1 MSQKSSKGGDSNQ
14 SLARIQQNPSKRINT
29 EHKGRFRRKE
39 EPSPSVSKP
48 FSLSKNM
55 EKINDSDSH
64 RKATQSIHEQDD
76 RESRNII
83 LNLDNESFFHPMPM
97 EEQSEPEMNSSSMV
111 ALDQEIVGSAALHS
125 LPDSSPMM
133 I

>member
-1 MSQKSSKGGDSNQ
+1 
-14 SLARIQQNPSKRINT
+14 
-29 EHKGRFRRKE
+29 
-39 EPSPSVSKP
+39 
-48 FSLSKNM
+48 M

-111 ALDQEIVGSAALHS
+111 ALDQEITGSAALHS

-133 I
+133 IQDSLKDVPKNQMISFAKSEARLVNQLTEPNTNLADHLNMG